1 MDKEK
6 VELKIISDLSN
17 FNTLKL
23 ESKCKLLEEQDKRL
37 IQEEK
42 GEPKTNTRCNNI
54 KLFS

>member
-6 VELKIISDLSN
+6 VEFKIISDLSKLS
-17 FNTLKL
+17 TLKL
-23 ESKCKLLEEQDKRL
+23 ESKCKLLDDQDKRL

-42 GEPKTNTRCNNI
+42 GEPKTILRSNNI